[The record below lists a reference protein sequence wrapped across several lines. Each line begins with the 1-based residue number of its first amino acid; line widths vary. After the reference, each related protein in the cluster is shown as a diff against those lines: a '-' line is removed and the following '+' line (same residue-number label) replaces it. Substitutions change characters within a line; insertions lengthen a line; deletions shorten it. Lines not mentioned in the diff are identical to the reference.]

1 MAPSMRELRQAIG
14 EPRLADVMRAMKREA
29 SVCSGKRRAQAG
41 SFPVE
46 PTLLCQEDAHEP
58 LA

>member
-14 EPRLADVMRAMKREA
+14 EPRLADAMSATKREA
-29 SVCSGKRRAQAG
+29 SVCSGKRRAQIG

-46 PTLLCQEDAHEP
+46 PTFLCQEDTHES